1 MIGTDLMATL
11 AVPQGFPDPEG
22 QTNNRRVLAAIVAGL
37 APPPP
42 CPARFTLPTPETWS
56 YGRLSGTAHPTAADV
71 WASGLTFGGYLAC
84 VVDEFAGLVMLSV
97 LPDGATFLTAGLTI
111 DLHAP
116 MRAGEVTIGAE
127 VIRLTG
133 RDATVEVT
141 IGQRD
146 RIVSLATARQVI
158 RP

>member
-1 MIGTDLMATL
+1 VITVKSA
-11 AVPQGFPDPEG
+11 
-22 QTNNRRVLAAIVAGL
+22 NGL
-37 APPPP
+37 
-42 CPARFTLPTPETWS
+42 ETK
-56 YGRLSGTAHPTAADV
+56 TET
-71 WASGLTFGGYLAC
+71 T
-84 VVDEFAGLVMLSV
+84 LSV